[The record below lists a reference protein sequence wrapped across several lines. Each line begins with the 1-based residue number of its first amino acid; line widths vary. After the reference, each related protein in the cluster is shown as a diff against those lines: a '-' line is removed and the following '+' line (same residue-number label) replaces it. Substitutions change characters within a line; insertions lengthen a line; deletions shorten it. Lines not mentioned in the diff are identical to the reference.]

1 MLNFF
6 RRGGVGQIIVA
17 AIVFAIIVVFVI
29 EFRAGGGTTGQ
40 LSRQC
45 AVEFDGEC
53 IERKEFFAALGLVAT
68 RDLTPK
74 RMQAMNLRQQVLDGL
89 AERELLVNEAKR
101 LGIAVSDED
110 LDAELAKGR
119 AHVSLPTG
127 MASYLAY
134 SLGIDP
140 AELVRYLPVR
150 SQQTQEFDYKIYER
164 VVRNITNRSPREF
177 REMQRRELI
186 AARMRDLV
194 SSRVRIS
201 EAEAYRRF
209 EREKSKAVVRT
220 VELNRDW
227 FAKYVVDP
235 SHEAVEA
242 WRKDNAAQVEE
253 AWKNESKAFVAGCP
267 LVREVFVAVEPGATD
282 ADKVLARDRIES
294 AKRRIS
300 EGEAF
305 GSVARALSEGDAAII
320 GGELGCLGDSYGLG
334 AKELIEAA
342 QPLNAGELSAVIE
355 TPRGFHLIQRIET
368 LAPDAVERTGKAL
381 IATRLYTRFRADELV
396 QKFASDLIEKLQAGA
411 RLDET
416 TRAMVEERLAAAKK
430 NKPGARKPAGEQQS
444 PALDDPLRPKV
455 EISVPFGPG
464 GNPLPN
470 ALPTE
475 NVAALAFGLKGADA
489 VLTKPIPTSSG
500 LAILQLKEKEEA
512 QREEFL
518 KDKAELM
525 RQLRQAKEQEAVSRY
540 VAQLRKAA
548 QNKLKTDAELLVEPK
563 RTDEQGT

>member
-40 LSRQC
+40 LTRQC
-45 AVEFDGEC
+45 AVEFEGEC

-89 AERELLVNEAKR
+89 AERELLLEEAER
-101 LGIAVSDED
+101 LGISVSDED

-119 AHVSLPTG
+119 AHVSLPTN
-127 MASYLAY
+127 MASWMAY
-134 SLGIDP
+134 SLGLD
-140 AELVRYLPVR
+140 ATELVRYLPVR

-186 AARMRDLV
+186 AARMRALV
-194 SSRVRIS
+194 ASRVRIS

-227 FAKYVVDP
+227 FAKYVVDS

-242 WRKDNAAQVEE
+242 WLKENAAQVEE
-253 AWKNESKAFVAGCP
+253 AWKNESKSFVAGCP
-267 LVREVFVAVEPGATD
+267 LVREVFVAAEPGATD
-282 ADKVLARDRIES
+282 ADKVLARDRAES
-294 AKRRIS
+294 AKQRIAN
-300 EGEAF
+300 GEAF
-305 GSVARALSEGDAAII
+305 GSVARALGEGPAAII
-320 GGELGCLGDSYGLG
+320 GGELGCLGDSYGVG
-334 AKELIEAA
+334 SKELLEATKA
-342 QPLNAGELSAVIE
+342 LKAGEVSAVVE
-355 TPRGFHLIQRIET
+355 TPRGFHVVQLLGT
-368 LAPDAVERTGKAL
+368 LGPDAVENTGKKL
-381 IATRLYTRFRADELV
+381 LATRLHARLRADELA
-396 QKFASDLIEKLQAGA
+396 QKFATELIEKVQAGA
-411 RLDET
+411 RLEET
-416 TRAMVEERLAAAKK
+416 TRAMVEQSLAAGKK
-430 NKPGARKPAGEQQS
+430 SKPGSRKASGGEQP

-455 EISVPFGPG
+455 EISAPFGPG
-464 GNPLPN
+464 ANPLPR

-475 NVAALAFGLKGADA
+475 NVAALAFGLKDADA
-489 VLTKPIPTSSG
+489 VVPRPITTSTG
-500 LAILQLKEKEEA
+500 WAVLQLKEKEEA

-525 RQLRQAKEQEAVSRY
+525 RQLRQAKEQEAVGRY

-548 QNKLKTDAELLVEPK
+548 QNKLKMDAELLVEPK